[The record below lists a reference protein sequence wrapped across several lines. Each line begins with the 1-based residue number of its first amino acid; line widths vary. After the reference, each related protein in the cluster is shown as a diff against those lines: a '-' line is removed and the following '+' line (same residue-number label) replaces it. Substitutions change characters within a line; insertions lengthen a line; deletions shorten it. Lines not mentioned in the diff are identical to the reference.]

1 MKVGSA
7 FINGNLAYTTGYT
20 GFDGSHE
27 ELQSGNYL
35 ALKFEATEDATVTV
49 QLIGAAVTKNPVE
62 LDSDMNMVLRI
73 TDPANQKIKVVV
85 SKDGYEDLVK
95 TYRLTGLKLAAP
107 SASNSE
113 PPSPVPAN

>member
-1 MKVGSA
+1 MLGKTVSDLQSDVKVGSA

-20 GFDGSHE
+20 GFSGNS

-49 QLIGAAVTKNPVE
+49 QLIGALVTPNPIE

-95 TYRLTGLKLAAP
+95 TYRLTGLKLAA
-107 SASNSE
+107 AT
-113 PPSPVPAN
+113 